1 MKSLMTDVETLGTEP
16 GSAIISIGICAFD
29 QDRGVIASEG
39 WAIRAADWHG
49 DIDGKTVQWWSKQN
63 EAARDYSFTGQLT
76 CLQAAMGLKAFME
89 EWGGDELWANDP
101 DFDVVLLKQWW
112 IRTEAHAKFT
122 LGNFPGGPL
131 RHRLPR
137 SYRTMVAEANR
148 LGISYDH
155 AHSMSSVAHNPV
167 DDACN
172 QARVIIAIRNH
183 LTAAIP

>member
-16 GSAIISIGICAFD
+16 GSAIISIGICAFN
-29 QDRGVIASEG
+29 QDEGIIASDG
-39 WAIRAADWHG
+39 WAIRACDWHG
-49 DIDGKTVQWWSKQN
+49 GIDPKTVQWWSKQN
-63 EAARDYSFTGQLT
+63 EAAREYSFNGAIS
-76 CLQAAMGLKAFME
+76 CLQAALNLKAFMDTY
-89 EWGGDELWANDP
+89 GGDELWANDP

-112 IRTEAHAKFT
+112 TRTEQHSKLT

-137 SYRTMVAEANR
+137 SYRTMVAEAKR
-148 LGISYDH
+148 LGISYDS
-155 AHSMSSVAHNPV
+155 AYSPSSVAHNPI

-183 LTAAIP
+183 LTAATP